1 MSSVRVALSPDQRFL
16 EVAFGG
22 PRRTLGWAIHGGG
35 FGLHERV
42 VWHFVRRE
50 ELPFDVDPQALLAT
64 RLGSQGYERAVGL
77 LTARQLAPYGHA
89 VVEHGGVTG
98 RAWVTVGL
106 GNALRAGDPPLA
118 APKVGTINVLVHV
131 SQPLSDLGLL
141 EALALAAEART
152 LALLEQAYPSVVS
165 GRPASGTGTDCIVVA
180 CPPPLEGVRSSDY
193 AGKHTAAGAVLG
205 ESVRLATA
213 QACERWLSERGPSK
227 PHALT
232 S

>member
-1 MSSVRVALSPDQRFL
+1 MSAVRVALSSDERFL
-16 EVAFGG
+16 EVAFES
-22 PRRTLGWAIHGGG
+22 PQRTLGWAIHGGG

-50 ELPFDVDPQALLAT
+50 ELPFDVDPRALLAG
-64 RLGSQGYERAVGL
+64 RLAAEGYERAVGL
-77 LTARQLAPYGHA
+77 LTARQLAPYGEA
-89 VVEHGGVTG
+89 TVEHGGITG

-106 GNALRAGDPPLA
+106 GNALRAGDPPLS
-118 APKVGTINVLVHV
+118 APKVGTINILAHV

-141 EALALAAEART
+141 EALALAAEARA
-152 LALLEQAYPSVVS
+152 LALLELAYPSVVS

-180 CPPPLEGVRSSDY
+180 SPPVLEGVLPSDY

-213 QACERWLSERGPSK
+213 EACERWLSERGPSK
-227 PHALT
+227 PQAL
-232 S
+232 SS